1 MINKLKKYV
10 EKDYVVTI
18 ITKDKTDI
26 MYVNAISK
34 KNAIEKVSD
43 VILNSSLYNIE
54 SLDNVKLK
62 CRKKE
67 KLTYNLIKSQMYD
80 L

>member
-18 ITKDKTDI
+18 ITKDKKDI

-34 KNAIEKVSD
+34 KNAIEKVSN

-62 CRKKE
+62 CRKKR
-67 KLTYNLIKSQMYD
+67 KTD

>member
-18 ITKDKTDI
+18 ITKDKKDI

-62 CRKKE
+62 CRKKG
-67 KLTYNLIKSQMYD
+67 KTD

>member
-18 ITKDKTDI
+18 ITKDKKDI

-43 VILNSSLYNIE
+43 VILNSSLYEVNTTQVFWHD
-54 SLDNVKLK
+54 SDVS
-62 CRKKE
+62 
-67 KLTYNLIKSQMYD
+67 YNPWKV
-80 L
+80 

>member
-18 ITKDKTDI
+18 ITKDKKDI

-43 VILNSSLYNIE
+43 VILNSSLYEVNTTKE
-54 SLDNVKLK
+54 FKLK
-62 CRKKE
+62 CKRIRNKKS
-67 KLTYNLIKSQMYD
+67 NI
-80 L
+80 

>member
-10 EKDYVVTI
+10 EKDNVVAI
-18 ITKDKTDI
+18 ITKDKKDI

-43 VILNSSLYNIE
+43 VILNSSLYEVNTKKE
-54 SLDNVKLK
+54 FKLK
-62 CRKKE
+62 CKRIRNKKS
-67 KLTYNLIKSQMYD
+67 NI
-80 L
+80 

>member
-18 ITKDKTDI
+18 ITKDKKDT

-62 CRKKE
+62 CRKKR
-67 KLTYNLIKSQMYD
+67 KTD

>member
-18 ITKDKTDI
+18 ITKNKKDI

-62 CRKKE
+62 CRKKR
-67 KLTYNLIKSQMYD
+67 KTD

>member
-18 ITKDKTDI
+18 ITKNKKDI

-43 VILNSSLYNIE
+43 VILNSSLYKV
-54 SLDNVKLK
+54 SSKKDFKLK
-62 CRKKE
+62 CKRVRNKKSS
-67 KLTYNLIKSQMYD
+67 I
-80 L
+80 

>member
-18 ITKDKTDI
+18 ITKDKKDI

-43 VILNSSLYNIE
+43 VIVNSSLYNIE

-62 CRKKE
+62 CRKKR
-67 KLTYNLIKSQMYD
+67 KTD

>member
-1 MINKLKKYV
+1 
-10 EKDYVVTI
+10 
-18 ITKDKTDI
+18 

-62 CRKKE
+62 CRKKR
-67 KLTYNLIKSQMYD
+67 KTD

>member
-18 ITKDKTDI
+18 ITKDKKDI

-62 CRKKE
+62 CRKKG
-67 KLTYNLIKSQMYD
+67 KTD
-80 L
+80 V

>member
-62 CRKKE
+62 CRKKR
-67 KLTYNLIKSQMYD
+67 KTD

>member
-18 ITKDKTDI
+18 ITKDKKDI

-62 CRKKE
+62 CRKKR
-67 KLTYNLIKSQMYD
+67 KTD
-80 L
+80 V

>member
-18 ITKDKTDI
+18 ITKDKKDI
-26 MYVNAISK
+26 IYVNAISK

-62 CRKKE
+62 CRKKG
-67 KLTYNLIKSQMYD
+67 KTD

>member
-18 ITKDKTDI
+18 ITKDKKDI

-62 CRKKE
+62 CRKKR
-67 KLTYNLIKSQMYD
+67 KTD

>member
-10 EKDYVVTI
+10 EKDYIVTI
-18 ITKDKTDI
+18 ITKDKKDI

-62 CRKKE
+62 CRKKR
-67 KLTYNLIKSQMYD
+67 KTD

>member
-18 ITKDKTDI
+18 ITKYKKDI

-62 CRKKE
+62 CRKKG
-67 KLTYNLIKSQMYD
+67 KTD
-80 L
+80 V

>member
-18 ITKDKTDI
+18 ITKDKKDI

-54 SLDNVKLK
+54 
-62 CRKKE
+62 
-67 KLTYNLIKSQMYD
+67 
-80 L
+80 